1 MNTTD
6 LVDQYRSE
14 MGDTEKPYLWS
25 DQLIYGYAGDAQKQF
40 CRWTNGISD
49 ARTPAVTKLAIL
61 PGTQWYETHPSILK
75 VRTVQRTDTGRDV
88 ALVNAER
95 MSQFG
100 VQFDGRTGPLKY
112 LVMGLEA
119 HALRAWPI
127 PSTAG
132 RLTLASVGITP
143 IAAATLPLVS
153 SAGAYF
159 GQSVSGLGI
168 AAGTTVT
175 AVAPTSVGLSL
186 ATTAAVPAATPIYLD
201 LTIEMTVFR
210 LPLTAI
216 TDDGDQA
223 LEIDEQHH
231 SHLLLWMKHLGY
243 DKQDAETF
251 DRRKSDDFAQR
262 FNTYCAEAKKE
273 QDRARRV
280 VGAVAYGGI

>member
-49 ARTPAVTKLAIL
+49 ARTPAVTQLAIL

-75 VRTVQRTDTGRDV
+75 VRTVQRADTGRNV

-100 VQFDGRTGPLKY
+100 VQFDGRTGPLKH

-119 HALRAWPI
+119 HALRAWPV
-127 PSTAG
+127 PNE
-132 RLTLASVGITP
+132 
-143 IAAATLPLVS
+143 
-153 SAGAYF
+153 
-159 GQSVSGLGI
+159 
-168 AAGTTVT
+168 TVT
-175 AVAPTSVGLSL
+175 V
-186 ATTAAVPAATPIYLD
+186 
-201 LTIEMTVFR
+201 EMSVFR

-216 TDDGDQA
+216 TDDGDQV

-262 FNTYCAEAKKE
+262 FSTYCAEAKKE